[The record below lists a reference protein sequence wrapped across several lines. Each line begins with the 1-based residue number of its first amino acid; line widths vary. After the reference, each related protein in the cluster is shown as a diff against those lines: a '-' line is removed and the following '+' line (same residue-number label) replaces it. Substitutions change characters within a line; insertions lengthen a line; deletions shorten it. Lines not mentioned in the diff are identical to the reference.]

1 MASYLPSKD
10 FRAGKP
16 VANRVGSEACGVGWE
31 CQWRGL
37 LLITFFPQLEIKS
50 HVFFSPINWDDL
62 YHKRLTPPFNPNVVR
77 GHHVLASGFPGLV
90 EAWRLP
96 GEDILAWAL
105 PIDGRT
111 ESPRSSVICS
121 SLPCKP
127 EAELGPEPESPDC
140 QFSSVW
146 GARLPP
152 FTFNTN
158 NPHHKALSSF

>member
-1 MASYLPSKD
+1 MPIELD
-10 FRAGKP
+10 LRH
-16 VANRVGSEACGVGWE
+16 VGWGGSANG
-31 CQWRGL
+31 RGL

-62 YHKRLTPPFNPNVVR
+62 YHKSDSTQQPKCGRR

-127 EAELGPEPESPDC
+127 EAGIESRNPE
-140 QFSSVW
+140 V
-146 GARLPP
+146 
-152 FTFNTN
+152 
-158 NPHHKALSSF
+158 